1 MLDRPIPLSRPR
13 APSRKSISNH
23 LNRSSNSRSRK
34 SFSDSNRLITQQS
47 NDSHQLLVDGTV
59 SDDGHLNVQAISSL
73 TDSPLSSVVRLL
85 GDRLPNVSIDSN
97 PCGSL
102 EDAFSPQLTLVEDQ
116 TTTDQLNTS
125 ENDLNHQLDSNI
137 EFDQLEISEQEPS
150 AISLEWIS
158 HKTREELES
167 LLIAADRVIRERER
181 DLGIAASIGKSL
193 LENNIALRAR
203 QEKLLEQS
211 SPLPST
217 PNAQRAANF
226 NTLNNSSSRSEYIE
240 ARPPPS
246 PLYPDDSR
254 FELDNTTPQ
263 AKLNFSASPISTHKR
278 VDSMFSNTSQENFTP
293 SAQKCTLPPV
303 LRSAH
308 SSLSSASSTSVA
320 IPLNHVH
327 RTPSTAS
334 SAAIHRLAQQNEYLA
349 ERLAELEAETAES
362 EIQGRKRL
370 RKLVKEL
377 DSLRADLRQTE
388 ERNAV
393 LEEERLNNNHN
404 HRQSNL
410 TGVESM
416 VDEIVG
422 GMKRVIMEDDDEVS
436 DQAPP
441 RRKIPQNSRKITPT
455 FIPIFDRP
463 AANVTSE
470 PIADSPQNLY
480 SRANSRSSSVSNLSF
495 SNDLEKTINPAE
507 RALVSQLMIKISELK
522 DGQEQFEQEREQ
534 MKQRLIAAQEEVDSM
549 RLLVEEAEGELIHYK
564 QLSLDDT
571 PAPGLIGWESGDV
584 DDENDEK
591 LESRAKGNRRMI
603 ERRRRKSSRKKHWPA
618 AAHQSFNLKGETTPE
633 VETDSMR
640 PTDFQHY
647 FGQEPE
653 SPCLRGRPLS
663 FTLSNRSMTE
673 DEQDQQTR
681 VLRAVGAITA
691 SPSLKSVVGDDAI
704 SDMDEVSKSPLKF
717 LSKDL
722 SEHKNED
729 EETQSVFDTERS
741 CTGQASLTQ
750 ETLSENS
757 LRAPN
762 SARSSVLI
770 SSPDNYFLSKHQQD
784 ILEQQSYAEL
794 QRAVAE
800 LPVIWA
806 DDDDEEGALKRD
818 DFKSSASVT
827 RKRDSTGWLYE
838 HAADYNQFEAW
849 STSPTSHRA
858 TLSVMPDGRFKSGV
872 QESPTGMTINPL
884 KNFGKTERAYSE
896 EEEGE
901 EEEEE
906 EEEEERSSTVSSST
920 TTVGNENSL
929 SDSGTSRQNQ
939 ASRQQVI
946 MSRREQAL
954 RRLGIPVD
962 TSDSSNST
970 NNRAAQLATEL
981 EEEEEE
987 EEVLNDNDEEDEED
1001 WKYIDSMDHD
1011 NKPQGSRGTDYYPV
1025 STIKRNAPGMV
1036 IQRVKVESSQMK
1048 VFVSEWAKLV
1058 TVVGFAVG
1066 WALWQGPGGVT
1077 DKSFESEEILKKS
1090 NLNSRSIRQQ
1100 DYDRVDLRRRSL
1112 GRCGRGLKGTEE
1124 IDEVIEVG
1132 EEEIKKD

>member
-34 SFSDSNRLITQQS
+34 SFSDSNP
-47 NDSHQLLVDGTV
+47 
-59 SDDGHLNVQAISSL
+59 ISSL

-102 EDAFSPQLTLVEDQ
+102 EDAFSPQLTL
-116 TTTDQLNTS
+116 
-125 ENDLNHQLDSNI
+125 NDLNHQLDSNI

-334 SAAIHRLAQQNEYLA
+334 SAALHRLAQQNEYLA

-704 SDMDEVSKSPLKF
+704 SDMDEVSESPLKF

-722 SEHKNED
+722 NEHKNED

-762 SARSSVLI
+762 SARSS
-770 SSPDNYFLSKHQQD
+770 
-784 ILEQQSYAEL
+784 QQSYAEL

-1112 GRCGRGLKGTEE
+1112 GRSGRGLKGTEE